1 MHVAVSSLE
10 KLTDYCLN
18 TPADGYRSAASVK
31 TLKKQIAR
39 NLEFLSKNQHNEMPQ
54 KVFEV
59 GKVIIGGDKERIFS
73 SCVISNS
80 TVNYEELSSILDALI
95 SNLGYKLKLEK
106 VADNRFIKGRVAKV
120 FVDKKLAGVIGEI
133 TPAVLE
139 NFGLETPVAAF
150 EIELEFLIGSN
161 IQ

>member
-1 MHVAVSSLE
+1 
-10 KLTDYCLN
+10 
-18 TPADGYRSAASVK
+18 
-31 TLKKQIAR
+31 
-39 NLEFLSKNQHNEMPQ
+39 
-54 KVFEV
+54 
-59 GKVIIGGDKERIFS
+59 
-73 SCVISNS
+73 VISNS